1 MSNGRK
7 DITVTL
13 SDPTVTDD
21 SLAQSRKVDW
31 AMSLALAAK
40 SRAQKLYHSPDAWR
54 VTRDEGRHDL
64 LLGLRRPAN
73 AAQSLLLH
81 AVCALWV
88 PMSGST
94 FELDNDADTETLQ
107 TSRAKEG

>member
-7 DITVTL
+7 DITVVQNLPSITHPWLACRQAACTSPRQIDAASRTL

-81 AVCALWV
+81 
-88 PMSGST
+88 G
-94 FELDNDADTETLQ
+94 
-107 TSRAKEG
+107 